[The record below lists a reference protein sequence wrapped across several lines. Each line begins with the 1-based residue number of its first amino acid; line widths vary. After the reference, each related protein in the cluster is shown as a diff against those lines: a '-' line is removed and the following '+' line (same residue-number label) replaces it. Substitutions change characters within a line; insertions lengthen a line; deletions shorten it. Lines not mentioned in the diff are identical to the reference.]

1 MRTSTWSVARHLG
14 QRCWPLQVLDP
25 VRWSLF
31 RQVRQFLL
39 GMKVWIFLDSA
50 WMQPFRIYVL
60 VSEKALASL
69 RVLKVNLIARGF
81 SRIPSTLCLR
91 KWWASRVGRSSYSLF
106 LKVSIAVSRVSGSK
120 KINMLFGSWLM
131 KMVR

>member
-1 MRTSTWSVARHLG
+1 MFV
-14 QRCWPLQVLDP
+14 
-25 VRWSLF
+25 SL
-31 RQVRQFLL
+31 
-39 GMKVWIFLDSA
+39 
-50 WMQPFRIYVL
+50 
-60 VSEKALASL
+60 KALASS